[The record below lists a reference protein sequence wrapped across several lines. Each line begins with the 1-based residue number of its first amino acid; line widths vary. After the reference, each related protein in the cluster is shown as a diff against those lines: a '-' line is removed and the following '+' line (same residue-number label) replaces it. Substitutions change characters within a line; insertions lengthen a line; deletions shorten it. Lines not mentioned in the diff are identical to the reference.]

1 MSKPKIIFDVSQQ
14 WPIFRQPGVY
24 GFIVPQLNLI
34 KTLPSVYFL
43 EWFIP
48 GSLGRQ
54 TNLHLFKKVTKR
66 DLQKLF
72 LDKPLNELTLFDI
85 FNPADGDVHNN
96 LRIGPINDNKYY
108 ERAIFKLIDR
118 SLIKDRLEAIV
129 NEPLLSPNNVA
140 STSIHDIKSML
151 QNNVRPLSIHDIESM
166 LQ

>member
-1 MSKPKIIFDVSQQ
+1 MSKPKIVFELSQK
-14 WPIFRQPGVY
+14 WPLFRQPGVY

-34 KTLPSVYFL
+34 KTLSSVYFL

-48 GSLGRQ
+48 GSFNNQ

-85 FNPADGDVHNN
+85 FNPANGAVHNN

-118 SLIKDRLEAIV
+118 HLIKDRLDAIV
-129 NEPLLSPNNVA
+129 NEPLISPNNVA
-140 STSIHDIKSML
+140 L
-151 QNNVRPLSIHDIESM
+151 LSIHDIESM

>member
-1 MSKPKIIFDVSQQ
+1 MSKPKIIFDVSHQ

-24 GFIVPQLNLI
+24 GFIAPQLNLI

-96 LRIGPINDNKYY
+96 LRIGPTNDNKYY